1 MAFGSRLWRVGRWLL
16 LVGALVA
23 TFFVFAAVGMRV
35 ALRAREVRVPRLANR
50 SVADANHLLTELGL
64 TLRVDDTRRPDP
76 RVPADRIVQ
85 QDPAAGDIARRQ
97 RSVRVWLSSGPR
109 VTRVPRLVGET
120 ERTAE
125 MRVAQRELALGPVSR
140 IELHGLG
147 EGFVVAQEPL
157 PDQPGSRVALL
168 VNHEPGARYVMPDL
182 IGMNGDRAAEILRSA
197 GFRVTITGQQPYPGV
212 PAGIVL
218 KQTPQGGYKVT
229 VNDAIALEVSR

>member
-16 LVGALVA
+16 LVGALAA
-23 TFFVFAAVGMRV
+23 TFFVFALVGMRV
-35 ALRAREVRVPRLANR
+35 ALRAREVRVPNLANR
-50 SVADANHLLTELGL
+50 SVTDANHLLTELGL
-64 TLRVDDTRRPDP
+64 ALRVDDTRRSDP

-85 QDPAAGDIARRQ
+85 QDPAPGDVARRQ

-109 VTRVPRLVGET
+109 ITVVPRLVGET
-120 ERTAE
+120 ERTAQ
-125 MRVAQRELALGPVSR
+125 MRVEQRELALGAVSR

-157 PDQPGSRVALL
+157 PDQAGSRVSLL
-168 VNHEPGARYVMPDL
+168 VSHEPGARYVMPDL
-182 IGMNGDRAAEILRSA
+182 IGINGDRAAEILRSA